1 MDTLSHP
8 LYRADPIALRRY
20 LEVIRQQSHSQA
32 QRAHASPDT
41 RFIVHQGDYYSMTH
55 QSKKKRIDE
64 DNLPADAGTKPIQL
78 QRRRVWRACES
89 CRRKKIKCDGCEP
102 TCAQCQSSGSQCTW
116 LQTKDRAA
124 LSRHYVQELEARLLH
139 MESLFTQIT
148 PILEQLGPSLNLPSA
163 SGQSSATGISQE
175 DPQQAK
181 SVLQALSSKVA
192 ADTRTDSSASPES
205 SGIKVEDDVSES
217 FGQLALD
224 EHGHMR
230 WIGGSSTMSLIQSFR
245 ALTSNPLQRVSPTE
259 DDPQAPGPNVNKL
272 YFPAA
277 VFFGKI
283 HALPGPEEVEYPEE
297 DLCDKLVD
305 AYFQRLHFLMPV
317 LDKPSF
323 MTRYKKLMQR
333 RGDTNFIRTE
343 AAFTSVV
350 FAVFACSAKLVDDPR
365 LSSDNP
371 DDGGMGMVYYERALV
386 LHYISHN
393 SIQISHV
400 QSFILMSS
408 FLCSINCLPQA
419 WILVGQAVRTAQDLG
434 LHRSPRRLLIPAV
447 DKETRRKIW
456 WIVYCLD
463 RMLAL
468 ALGRPLGVEDSDCDV
483 ELPVDV
489 DDECL
494 PEYFSGVN
502 VSQKHPT
509 LVSGT
514 IALATLY
521 QIAGRVLRQVYSID
535 NCKEGL
541 EPETR
546 AELQRSV
553 ETLDLELSKWCQE
566 LPVAFKNEA
575 PTEKHVSMTAVL
587 CSHYYSVLTTLHR
600 NFLPVKRDQDQ
611 SIAPHSVAKAVSSA
625 RSCIRLAPSFNN
637 AVPLSHH
644 LAFFTQHLF
653 SSAVIILLYAMHAPD
668 TTAAAAAME
677 EAKTCLPTIESWEGH
692 WPGARKCKELL
703 TELTNIADDAMRK
716 ANGEDRRAQE
726 VAIAQNVSPAMLE
739 RRRSLVVSSSAPVPT
754 VSRPIKTKPRR
765 ISRSRDPNSTRRP
778 PMSSPYRVDSQRNR
792 STSRKRGHDESEG
805 LAGSNSL
812 ACYPN
817 AYSSPQSGGAKSS
830 PHSSPASV
838 NLPSPSTSAIEAS
851 QLQDGSPRMMG
862 ASPYSYPGAPLS
874 PLHVSSPYD
883 YGMHQSP
890 LVSSSSHQWDVGSGE
905 PHSADV
911 YQSASQGSSLPY
923 ATYEHQG
930 MGPSWYGGSDMGYS
944 TLSTTP
950 PTSSFPGPGLPFL
963 GLDYIRNYNSNGYSL
978 VGDQDSLWQTF
989 DARSF
994 GLDPDLPFTLMENSA
1009 ELHEGQQQSPP
1020 ESHR

>member
-1 MDTLSHP
+1 MDSLSHP
-8 LYRADPIALRRY
+8 LYRADPMALRRY
-20 LEVIRQQSHSQA
+20 LEVIRQQSQLQA

-41 RFIVHQGDYYSMTH
+41 RFVVHQSDHYSMTH

-64 DNLPADAGTKPIQL
+64 ETLSPDAGTKPVQL

-102 TCAQCQSSGSQCTW
+102 TCAQCQTSGSQCTW

-148 PILEQLGPSLNLPSA
+148 PVLEQLGPSLNLPST
-163 SGQSSATGISQE
+163 SGQSSATGPSTE
-175 DPQQAK
+175 DPQQAN
-181 SVLQALSSKVA
+181 SVLQALSSRVA

-205 SGIKVEDDVSES
+205 SGIKMEDDVSES

-259 DDPQAPGPNVNKL
+259 EDPRAPGPSVNKL
-272 YFPAA
+272 YFPAS

-305 AYFQRLHFLMPV
+305 AYFQRLHFLMPI

-333 RGDTNFIRTE
+333 RGDTDFIQTE

-350 FAVFACSAKLVDDPR
+350 FAVFACSAKLVNDPR
-365 LSSDNP
+365 LSPENA
-371 DDGGMGMVYYERALV
+371 DDVGMGMVYYERALV

-393 SIQISHV
+393 SIQIPHV

-434 LHRSPRRLLIPAV
+434 LHRSPRRLLISPIE
-447 DKETRRKIW
+447 KETRRKIW
-456 WIVYCLD
+456 WNVYCLD

-483 ELPVDV
+483 EYPADV
-489 DDECL
+489 DDDYL

-502 VSQKHPT
+502 VSQQHPT
-509 LVSGT
+509 LVSGI
-514 IALATLY
+514 IALVNLY
-521 QIAGRVLRQVYSID
+521 QIAGRVLRQVYSIE

-541 EPETR
+541 EPERR
-546 AELQRSV
+546 AELQRAV
-553 ETLDLELSKWCQE
+553 EALDLELNKWCE
-566 LPVAFKNEA
+566 DLPTPFKNGG
-575 PTEKHVSMTAVL
+575 PTDKHVSMTAVL

-600 NFLPVKRDQDQ
+600 NFLPVKRDQSAAPQ
-611 SIAPHSVAKAVSSA
+611 SVTKAVSSA

-637 AVPLSHH
+637 TVPPSHH

-653 SSAVIILLYAMHAPD
+653 SSAVIILLYAMHTSD
-668 TTAAAAAME
+668 TRAAAAAME

-703 TELTNIADDAMRK
+703 TELTNVADDAIRK
-716 ANGEDRRAQE
+716 TNGEDRR
-726 VAIAQNVSPAMLE
+726 VHGVPIAQSVAPAMLE
-739 RRRSLVVSSSAPVPT
+739 HRRSVAASSSGPVPT

-778 PMSSPYRVDSQRNR
+778 PVSSPYRVDSQRNR

-805 LAGSNSL
+805 LAGPNSL
-812 ACYPN
+812 ASYPN

-838 NLPSPSTSAIEAS
+838 NLPSPSMSAVEAS
-851 QLQDGSPRMMG
+851 QHQDGSPRMMG

-883 YGMHQSP
+883 YGVHPSP
-890 LVSSSSHQWDVGSGE
+890 LASSSSHQWDVSSSERHGV
-905 PHSADV
+905 DMC
-911 YQSASQGSSLPY
+911 QSANQSNSLPY
-923 ATYEHQG
+923 ATYENQG
-930 MGPSWYGGSDMGYS
+930 MGPSWYGGSDIGYS

-950 PTSSFPGPGLPFL
+950 PTSSFAGPGLPFL

-978 VGDQDSLWQTF
+978 LGDQDSLWQAF